1 MERALTQW
9 ELQELLPKPRLQ
21 QPWHGYTLG
30 FWNDNL
36 QEDADLIAEG
46 KYAAVGAKTEKRQ
59 GRDGESSFPV

>member
-1 MERALTQW
+1 L
-9 ELQELLPKPRLQ
+9 
-21 QPWHGYTLG
+21 HGYTLG